1 MCPCVACVRHLNMS
15 IERLAWTAVI
25 AVFLITAALFVHNA
39 FHGYGLLSALLALAA
54 SVNVWASPAAERD
67 PQ

>member
-1 MCPCVACVRHLNMS
+1 MS